1 MRTLIPIL
9 ILIALAALAFA
20 QGPPP
25 PIPPPLLEGQ
35 GVVLDGNTLRL
46 LGAGPDGGVL
56 TVRLFGI
63 DVPAMETPH
72 GPLAQADLEDLIGE
86 AHLGCVDLYI
96 DDDGRIIAV
105 CFVGNVGLA
114 KTLLAQG
121 YATVDRPSILGVYLE
136 GDYIAAEGA
145 ARANGLGI
153 WAPVRPN

>member
-1 MRTLIPIL
+1 MLGS
-9 ILIALAALAFA
+9 
-20 QGPPP
+20 QG
-25 PIPPPLLEGQ
+25 E
-35 GVVLDGNTLRL
+35 VLDGNTLTL
-46 LGAGPDGGVL
+46 LGADPDGGVL

-86 AHLGCVDLYI
+86 AHLGCVDRYI

-153 WAPVRPN
+153 WAQARPN